1 MKFSTQEEYGLRCL
15 IQVAKG
21 SPECPVSILEI
32 SQAEGLTSTNVAK
45 ILHIL
50 KNEGFIE
57 GLRGQ
62 SGGYILSRPAESIR
76 VSDIL
81 NALGGNLYDES
92 FCGKFAGSMA
102 ICAHDSSCTVR
113 GLWQRIQNAVTES
126 IGEMSLADLL
136 GGASFKPKPGMKPL
150 AQLGREG
157 KG

>member
-21 SPECPVSILEI
+21 SAENPVSILEI

-62 SGGYILSRPAESIR
+62 SGGYILASPAKSIS
-76 VSDIL
+76 VKAVLDV
-81 NALGGNLYDES
+81 LGGNLYDES
-92 FCGKFAGSMA
+92 FCGKFAGSMPV
-102 ICAHDSSCTVR
+102 CAHDSGCTVR
-113 GLWQRIQNAVTES
+113 SLWQRIQNAVTEC
-126 IGEMSLADLL
+126 IGDMSLADLM
-136 GGASFKPKPGMKPL
+136 GGRQFQPKTKLKPL
-150 AQLGREG
+150 AQIGKEG
-157 KG
+157 NN